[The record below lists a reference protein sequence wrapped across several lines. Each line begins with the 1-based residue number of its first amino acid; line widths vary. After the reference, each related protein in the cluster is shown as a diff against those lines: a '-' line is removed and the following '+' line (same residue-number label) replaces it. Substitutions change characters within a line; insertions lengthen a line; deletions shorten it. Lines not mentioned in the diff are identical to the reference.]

1 MKGFRFTP
9 AMAVAALRAHNPK
22 LETRRLIRPQ
32 PPEGY
37 DSRCEANDGNVCW
50 ENSVQQVWPDAW
62 EGLPCDYKVG
72 ERRCLLTTWAVRKE
86 YDSLKPQNLA
96 LMFVAGSFWHAGMG
110 PKPDGAGKSRPG
122 MFLPNHLRHLMPV
135 LKVTSVRAERLMS
148 ITPDS
153 ARREGL
159 SVYSKDRA
167 LDKYGIADYDGQPGT
182 DDLGWP
188 WAKWEADPVAAYRT
202 LWEKINGAGS
212 WEKNP
217 WCWVIGFRRAP

>member
-1 MKGFRFTP
+1 MKGIRFTP
-9 AMAVAALRAHNPK
+9 AMAVTALRTLNPK

-72 ERRCLLTTWAVRKE
+72 ERRCLLTTWAVPKCLDDRKPTE
-86 YDSLKPQNLA
+86 IKNL
-96 LMFVAGSFWHAGMG
+96 GGGFWHAGQCA
-110 PKPDGAGKSRPG
+110 KPQWAGKSRPG

-135 LKVTSVRAERLMS
+135 LKVTSVRAERLS
-148 ITPDS
+148 AIT
-153 ARREGL
+153 AEGAKREGL
-159 SVYSKDRA
+159 SVYSKDGQ

-188 WAKWEADPVAAYRT
+188 WAKWEADPAAAYRT